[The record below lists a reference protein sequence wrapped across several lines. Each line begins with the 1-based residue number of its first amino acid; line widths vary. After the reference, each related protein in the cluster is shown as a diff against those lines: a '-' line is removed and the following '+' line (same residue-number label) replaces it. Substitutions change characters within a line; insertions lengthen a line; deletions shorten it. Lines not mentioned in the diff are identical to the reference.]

1 MFYGPSTIN
10 ISACRTRNYAIANA
24 LESTR
29 LVIMSQLKEM
39 DELLRCSVC
48 TERYNTDTRKP
59 KILLCHHTFCLKC
72 LKGWAA
78 KQANSKNGINI
89 SCPSCRKVTNVGKK
103 GVSSL
108 QENFYL
114 EHVQSAVNA
123 MDDIFL
129 SDQEETR
136 ANTAQ
141 DNRRYKIWC
150 QTCKKTASSSCSTDS
165 DHNICNFMRGAGEH
179 LQNLRQNVTEKLLA
193 EINCWETVVS
203 FFESGG
209 GMGNG
214 IKKSLVGVAEEVCGR
229 TSDERKVNETLWWS
243 YRVKEAFKMSFR
255 DRNEETEEE
264 YREKKRKVKHMS
276 SMSVLNSVDASGQ
289 IQEDLN
295 SYQLALTVARS
306 ELDSMLELHTLSNK
320 DPPALLDDTI
330 DDIDD
335 SVAPPFMDE
344 NKTSLGQ
351 AENSWHH
358 VESRKG
364 RSTYSESNGIQLF
377 NLVAKPPISSNS
389 NTSNGS
395 LEPMPGTSGLH
406 KTTIIVK
413 ELGNK
418 SQCFFDIE
426 ADGHFMGKVVIKLRH
441 DIAPKMCAN
450 FVALCIGE
458 LGFGYKGTRIF
469 KAHPNDHVV
478 GGDIENNDGTG
489 GYSIFNN
496 KGLFLADECSL
507 KDEMG
512 AIRMRGMGTDIK
524 TGNGLVGSQFHIWL
538 GRRDFRIYRRTLV
551 IGQVVQGLNIL
562 QEISTFKALRKADG
576 NFVLTTKAIIKNC
589 GTY

>member
-10 ISACRTRNYAIANA
+10 ISACRTRNYAIAN
-24 LESTR
+24 ESTR

-203 FFESGG
+203 FFES
-209 GMGNG
+209 
-214 IKKSLVGVAEEVCGR
+214 
-229 TSDERKVNETLWWS
+229 
-243 YRVKEAFKMSFR
+243 
-255 DRNEETEEE
+255 
-264 YREKKRKVKHMS
+264 

-330 DDIDD
+330 DVIDD

-377 NLVAKPPISSNS
+377 NLGSKPPISSNS
-389 NTSNGS
+389 NASNGS

-426 ADGHFMGKVVIKLRH
+426 ADGRFMGKVVIKLRH